1 MEAKYNHGSE
11 FHFRSYIAN
20 QFFRKRA
27 LVCRE
32 DRHATLLLTNTVK
45 FRK

>member
-1 MEAKYNHGSE
+1 MEAKYNHGLE
-11 FHFRSYIAN
+11 FHFRIYIAD
-20 QFFRKRA
+20 QSFRNRA

-32 DRHATLLLTNTVK
+32 GRYATLLLTNTVK